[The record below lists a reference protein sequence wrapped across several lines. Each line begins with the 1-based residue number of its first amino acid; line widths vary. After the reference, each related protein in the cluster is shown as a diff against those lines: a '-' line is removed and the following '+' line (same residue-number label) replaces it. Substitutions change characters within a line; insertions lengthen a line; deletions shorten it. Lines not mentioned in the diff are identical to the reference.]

1 MVWYGVVDE
10 SQSLTSP
17 MGSIEVPSNSIVS
30 VSLCVY
36 IYWFFMAWSDE
47 GLNLSVSW

>member
-1 MVWYGVVDE
+1 MWYGVVDE

-17 MGSIEVPSNSIVS
+17 MGSIEVPSNSIVC

-36 IYWFFMAWSDE
+36 ILVFY
-47 GLNLSVSW
+47 GLE